1 VRLSKVGQA
10 HRSSLETTDFAT
22 ERTNQAE
29 ANGAAGLSKTAT
41 AAQRGVTLQTVGK
54 SREHFITGRLGALG
68 DAPRS
73 GQRRKLTRAQVE
85 AFATCA
91 LEIRPS
97 V

>member
-1 VRLSKVGQA
+1 VGQA

-22 ERTNQAE
+22 ETTNQAE
-29 ANGAAGLSKTAT
+29 TNGAAS
-41 AAQRGVTLQTVGK
+41 QRGLTLQTVGK
-54 SREHFITGRLGALG
+54 WREHFITGRLGALG

-73 GQRRKLTRAQVE
+73 GQRRKLTGAQVE
-85 AFATCA
+85 ALATRT